1 MREFPV
7 EESINISMITEIQIV
22 QILKI
27 YDTRNT

>member
-7 EESINISMITEIQIV
+7 EENINISMITEIQIV

-27 YDTRNT
+27 YDTRST